1 MSEIKAGDLVQC
13 VASSDGA
20 ENYLECG
27 KVYVVEG
34 LGDVPPHM
42 RPSLKLLGV
51 DKRWSAGRFVKV
63 EDADVPVVQVPLQTS
78 STDIQT
84 ATPRFEVVRRGD
96 GWGVLDRLLQRV
108 AKTSTRD
115 AARRVLSACEQGD
128 YQWCWCELHEC
139 SDTGITRLDG
149 TSVMLPTPPQSP
161 SDPVAVDADR
171 VQCTWWERHGFVYD
185 EREQRWVL
193 PPATERAARDADT
206 QAAWDRFAAAAMKG
220 LFAGDTRK
228 TEDPDDVCRL
238 AAECADEMLVRRA
251 ASRAARENGGA

>member
-63 EDADVPVVQVPLQTS
+63 EDA
-78 STDIQT
+78 
-84 ATPRFEVVRRGD
+84 
-96 GWGVLDRLLQRV
+96 
-108 AKTSTRD
+108 AK
-115 AARRVLSACEQGD
+115 
-128 YQWCWCELHEC
+128 
-139 SDTGITRLDG
+139 
-149 TSVMLPTPPQSP
+149 PTPPQSL
-161 SDPVAVDADR
+161 SEPVAVDTDR
-171 VQCTWWERHGFVYD
+171 VRCTWWERNGFVYD
-185 EREQRWVL
+185 EREQRWVF
-193 PPATERAARDADT
+193 PPATERAAREADT

>member
-1 MSEIKAGDLVQC
+1 MSEIKPGDLVQC

-63 EDADVPVVQVPLQTS
+63 EDADEAEPATPQVPS
-78 STDIQT
+78 EP
-84 ATPRFEVVRRGD
+84 A
-96 GWGVLDRLLQRV
+96 
-108 AKTSTRD
+108 
-115 AARRVLSACEQGD
+115 
-128 YQWCWCELHEC
+128 
-139 SDTGITRLDG
+139 
-149 TSVMLPTPPQSP
+149 
-161 SDPVAVDADR
+161 AVDADR
-171 VQCTWWERHGFVYD
+171 VRCTWWERHGFVYD
-185 EREQRWVL
+185 EREQRWVF
-193 PPATERAARDADT
+193 PPATERAAREADT

-228 TEDPDDVCRL
+228 TMEPDEVCRL
-238 AAECADEMLVRRA
+238 SKECADEMVKRRA
-251 ASRAARENGGA
+251 ASRAAREKGGA

>member
-51 DKRWSAGRFVKV
+51 DKRWSAGRFVKI
-63 EDADVPVVQVPLQTS
+63 E
-78 STDIQT
+78 
-84 ATPRFEVVRRGD
+84 
-96 GWGVLDRLLQRV
+96 
-108 AKTSTRD
+108 
-115 AARRVLSACEQGD
+115 AAAELAPSQG
-128 YQWCWCELHEC
+128 
-139 SDTGITRLDG
+139 
-149 TSVMLPTPPQSP
+149 P
-161 SDPVAVDADR
+161 SEPVAVDTDR
-171 VQCTWWERHGFVYD
+171 VQCTWWERNGFVYD
-185 EREQRWVL
+185 ELAQRWVL
-193 PPATERAARDADT
+193 PPATERAAREADT

-228 TEDPDDVCRL
+228 TMDPDEVCRL

-251 ASRAARENGGA
+251 ASRAAIEKGGA